1 MNNRDT
7 TFPVHSLQDWEKSA
21 EAALKGKPL
30 HSIHK
35 KTIDG
40 IHINPLYTER
50 PEIPENHPAR
60 TWKSESGF
68 KITQR
73 VNGLHPD
80 VALNRLK
87 SELEK
92 GTEVLSAERFEHWT
106 AADAE
111 KSLNLMENPN
121 VYLILD
127 EKAIGWHEAILSSAK
142 QIEGVFGINAHS
154 ALTGDKKDGNWFK
167 PWVQLDESHPVLR
180 TIPLT
185 AVRWHNEGAG
195 IVQELAV
202 VLAQAAEWIEIAE
215 SFGWDPQKTFSK
227 MHASFSTGSAFFS
240 EIAKIRAFRV
250 LWKHFVSYYG
260 MDQAI
265 TIGSETSA
273 FTKSSQDQHVNLLR
287 AGNEAFAAVLA
298 GVDYLYTAPY
308 EQSADPSPQASR
320 AARNLQLILKEEMFL
335 QHIQDPA
342 GGSYYIEH
350 LTKELAE
357 KAWEM
362 FCDMQKRG
370 SYSDL
375 VKDGWLEK
383 KVDEIWSKRDQNVRT
398 RKTTIVGMNRYAE
411 LSKNATPA
419 DNRRTIGQSWD
430 QLIRRVQQEKTR
442 SVSLVTMG
450 ELKDYKPRADFVK
463 GVFAAAGVKVDENDH
478 KADVLIACGS
488 NDIYKEHLTNLLSEK
503 NRHQKLFAAGNV
515 QDVYPD
521 LDGSVYEGLD
531 MIDFLEK
538 VLFEGEGEEEN
549 A

>member
-1 MNNRDT
+1 MNKRDIS
-7 TFPVHSLQDWEKSA
+7 FPVHSVQDWEKSA

-40 IHINPLYTER
+40 IHINPLYTDR
-50 PEIPENHPAR
+50 PEIPEYHPAR
-60 TWKSESGF
+60 TWKSQSGW
-68 KITQR
+68 KIAQR
-73 VNGLHPD
+73 VNGHHPGE
-80 VALNRLK
+80 ALSRFETELK
-87 SELEK
+87 K
-92 GTEVLSAERFEHWT
+92 GTEVISAEQFEHWT

-111 KSLNLMENPN
+111 KALNLLENPH
-121 VYLILD
+121 VYLISK
-127 EKAIGWHEAILSSAK
+127 ETAAGWHESLLSSAK
-142 QIEGVFGINAHS
+142 QIEGVFGIDAHS
-154 ALTGDKKDGNWFK
+154 SLTGDKSHENWFK
-167 PWVQLDESHPVLR
+167 PWAQLDESQPALR

-185 AVRWHNEGAG
+185 AVHWHNEGAG
-195 IVQELAV
+195 IVEELAV
-202 VLAQAAEWIEIAE
+202 VLSQAAEWVETAE
-215 SFGWDPQKTFSK
+215 SFGWDSQKTFSK
-227 MHASFSTGSAFFS
+227 MHASFSTGSSFFS

-250 LWKHFVSYYG
+250 LWKHFVSHYG
-260 MDQAI
+260 TGQSI

-298 GVDYLYTAPY
+298 GVDYLYTAPH
-308 EQSADPSPQASR
+308 EQSADLSSQAFR

-350 LTKELAE
+350 LTKELAQ
-357 KAWEM
+357 KAWEQ
-362 FCDMQKRG
+362 FCDMQQRG
-370 SYSDL
+370 AYSAL
-375 VKDGWLEK
+375 VKNGWLQK
-383 KVDEIWSKRDQNVRT
+383 KVDEVWHSRNHDVRK

-411 LSKNATPA
+411 VSKNVTPA
-419 DNRRTIGQSWD
+419 NNRRTIGQSWD
-430 QLIRRVQQEKTR
+430 QLIRRVHQEKTR

-488 NDIYKEHLTNLLSEK
+488 NDIYKEHLPNFLSAK
-503 NRHQKLFAAGNV
+503 NRHQKLFAAGKV

-531 MIDFLEK
+531 MIDFLER
-538 VLFEGEGEEEN
+538 VLFEGKGEEDN